1 MNVFWNICMCQREWK
16 EGEHDEKTRD
26 ETQSDRKKST
36 GLGKKEAEREKIFL
50 QIGKTS
56 VYNTGGIF

>member
-26 ETQSDRKKST
+26 ETQSDRKKA
-36 GLGKKEAEREKIFL
+36 LVWEKKKQGGKIF
-50 QIGKTS
+50 S
-56 VYNTGGIF
+56 CR